1 MFRKGMEN
9 ICKFLMV
16 IAAIWAFVL
25 SFYILLDV
33 VLRNMDMPIQGTS
46 EIVTNSIV
54 VVVFLQL
61 AYGVHLRAMIRAD
74 FLMKFI
80 GPGLQRWF
88 NLFGYI
94 VAAVFFLSVVYGT
107 YPGAIEAWVTGQF
120 EGEGALR
127 VPTWPARFAVV
138 AGCFLAGINYI
149 LLAITELVD
158 PPVAAG
164 PSPAH

>member
-9 ICKFLMV
+9 ISKFLMV
-16 IAAIWAFVL
+16 AAALWAFVL
-25 SFYILLDV
+25 SFYILIDV
-33 VLRNMDMPIQGTS
+33 IARNLDMPIQGTS

-74 FLMKFI
+74 FLMNFI
-80 GPGLQRWF
+80 GPSLQRWF
-88 NLFGYI
+88 NLFGYV
-94 VAAVFFLSVVYGT
+94 VAAGFFLAVVYGS
-107 YPGAIEAWVTGQF
+107 YPGAIEAWNTGQF
-120 EGEGALR
+120 EGEGAMR

-158 PPVAAG
+158 PPVTAKTIAA
-164 PSPAH
+164 H